1 MGGASRPE
9 RQMIAFREALDFYRF
24 RNLGFMGSPFTWC
37 NNQFN
42 GVVTWI
48 LLDQGVA
55 TPAWTQVFLTVR
67 VHHIPGSLSD
77 HSPLWICSD
86 NENARFY
93 RRRRHFR
100 FEVAWMKDE
109 GCARVIKSVWEGH
122 ETGSPMNTLVN
133 KVEACSAQ
141 HKSWSR
147 MSFGNIRRL
156 LGKKQ
161 KELVQA
167 KARSIAGHSHDQV
180 RLLHEEV
187 HDLMVKEECM

>member
-1 MGGASRPE
+1 MGDFNEIVKSKEKMGGASRPE
-9 RQMIAFREALDFYRF
+9 RQMIAFR
-24 RNLGFMGSPFTWC
+24 
-37 NNQFN
+37 
-42 GVVTWI
+42 
-48 LLDQGVA
+48 
-55 TPAWTQVFLTVR
+55 
-67 VHHIPGSLSD
+67 
-77 HSPLWICSD
+77 
-86 NENARFY
+86 
-93 RRRRHFR
+93 
-100 FEVAWMKDE
+100 
-109 GCARVIKSVWEGH
+109 

-187 HDLMVKEECM
+187 HDLRVKEECM